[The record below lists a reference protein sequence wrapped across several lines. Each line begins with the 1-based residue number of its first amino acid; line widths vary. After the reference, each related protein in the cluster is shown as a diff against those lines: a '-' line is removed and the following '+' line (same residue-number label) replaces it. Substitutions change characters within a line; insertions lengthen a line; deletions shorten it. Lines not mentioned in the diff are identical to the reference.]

1 MKKLFVLFALLA
13 CLFAA
18 SAFAESNVYG
28 KTLTTVRVRE
38 SASAS
43 AEILDNIT
51 SSACVYILS
60 TTQNG
65 GYTFGQVK
73 YRNYNGD
80 VVKGWVCLSQN
91 GSDYVEIMTDAEA
104 KSFFAVSGGSLP
116 GAHVGTFKNPG
127 EPNATAAPEAEN
139 TSTSSS
145 SDQVKTLQQNLKTL
159 GYYSGSITGNIGS
172 KTESAIKSFQKAKG
186 LSVTGEADAATC
198 KAAADAVSKQSSTS
212 APSSQSTPAPS
223 SSATNAQI
231 KTLQQDLKTLGYYS
245 GSITGNIG
253 AKTEAAIRSFQKAKG
268 LSVTGKPDSATR
280 SAAASAVKNTSSSS
294 ASSQSS
300 SSGAT
305 AAQIKI
311 LQQNLKTLGYYSG
324 SITGNLG
331 SKTQAAI
338 KSFQKAKGLSVTGK
352 PDSATRS
359 AAAKAVSAADSK
371 PAPKK
376 VYKLD
381 WFAHKA
387 DFYNRIGLKNG
398 NQAKLT
404 DLTTGRSLNVYIQS
418 TGSHADVEPLTAEDT
433 KALCAIYGVYSVEKI
448 SFVRRPMLLQIGSY
462 LMPCSIY
469 GAPHGDQVIKN
480 NDFPGQF
487 CLHFLGSKTHGSNK
501 VDDDHQNAVTRA
513 VNIMKNRGYEIVT
526 KAPEL

>member
-1 MKKLFVLFALLA
+1 MKKLLVLFALLA
-13 CLFAA
+13 CLFAV
-18 SAFAESNVYG
+18 SAFAQSNVYG

-43 AEILDNIT
+43 ANILDNIT
-51 SSACVYILS
+51 SGACVYILS

-65 GYTFGQVK
+65 GYTFGQAK
-73 YRNYNGD
+73 YRSYDGD
-80 VVKGWVCLSQN
+80 VVKGWICLSQN

-104 KSFFAVSGGSLP
+104 KSFFSVSGGSLP

-127 EPNATAAPEAEN
+127 EPNAPAAPEKD
-139 TSTSSS
+139 STSPSS
-145 SDQVKTLQQNLKTL
+145 SDQVKTLQQHLKTL

-172 KTESAIKSFQKAKG
+172 KTETAIKSFQKAKN
-186 LSVTGEADAATC
+186 LPVTGKADSATC
-198 KAAADAVSKQSSTS
+198 KAAADAVSKQSSDS

-223 SSATNAQI
+223 SSVTTAQI

-268 LSVTGKPDSATR
+268 LSVTGKPDFATR
-280 SAAASAVKNTSSSS
+280 SAAASAVKNAASSSS
-294 ASSQSS
+294 PQSA

-305 AAQIKI
+305 AAQIKT

-324 SITGNLG
+324 SVTGNLG
-331 SKTQAAI
+331 AKTQAAI

-359 AAAKAVSAADSK
+359 AAAKAVAAADSK

-376 VYKLD
+376 VYNLD
-381 WFAHKA
+381 WFANKA
-387 DFYNRIGLKNG
+387 NFYSRIGLKNG

-418 TGSHADVEPLTAEDT
+418 AGSHADVEPLTAEDT
-433 KALCAIYGVYSVEKI
+433 KALCAIYGVYSAEKI
-448 SFVRRPMLLQIGSY
+448 SFIRRPMLLQIGSY
-462 LMPCSIY
+462 LMACSIY

-501 VDDDHQNAVTRA
+501 VDDDHQNAVKRA

-526 KAPEL
+526 QAPEL